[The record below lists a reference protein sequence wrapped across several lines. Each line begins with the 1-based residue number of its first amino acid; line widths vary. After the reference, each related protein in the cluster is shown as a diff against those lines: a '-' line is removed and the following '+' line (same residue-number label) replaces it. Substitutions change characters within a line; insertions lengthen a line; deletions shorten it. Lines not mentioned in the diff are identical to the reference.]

1 MSSEVKEVKKGK
13 FKDTI
18 DSLVVAFVIAMII
31 RAFIIQAYKIPSGS
45 MLNTLLIGDHILV
58 NKLAYKFGKPKRGD
72 IIVFEWPV
80 EPEKDFIKRVIAT
93 PGDKFQLINKKV
105 YINDKPLNEPYA
117 IYKSSFILPG
127 NFTPRD
133 NTESFIIPK
142 GYYFVMGDN
151 RDSSYDS
158 RYWGFVSED
167 KIKGKAWIIYWSW
180 DFRDGFKLRLN
191 RVLKVIH

>member
-1 MSSEVKEVKKGK
+1 MSENVKKGK
-13 FKDTI
+13 IKDTI
-18 DSLVVAFVIAMII
+18 DSLVVAFVIAMVI
-31 RAFIIQAYKIPSGS
+31 RAFVLQAYKIPSGS

-80 EPEKDFIKRVIAT
+80 EPDKDFIKRVIGL
-93 PGDKFQLINKKV
+93 PGDKVQIINKQV
-105 YINDKPLNEPYA
+105 YINDKLLNEPYVLFQ
-117 IYKSSFILPG
+117 SNFVLPA

-133 NTESFIIPK
+133 NTENFIVPD

-151 RDSSYDS
+151 RDTSYDS

-180 DFRDGFKLRLN
+180 DLRNGFEVRLN
-191 RVLKVIH
+191 RVLKIIR

>member
-1 MSSEVKEVKKGK
+1 MSENVKKGK
-13 FKDTI
+13 IKDTI
-18 DSLVVAFVIAMII
+18 DSLVVAFVIAMVI
-31 RAFIIQAYKIPSGS
+31 RAFVLQAYKIPSGS

-80 EPEKDFIKRVIAT
+80 EPDKDFIKRVIGL
-93 PGDKFQLINKKV
+93 PGDKVQIINKQV
-105 YINDKPLNEPYA
+105 YINDKLLNEPYVLFQ
-117 IYKSSFILPG
+117 SNFVLPA

-133 NTESFIIPK
+133 NTENFIVPD

-151 RDSSYDS
+151 RDTSYDS

-180 DFRDGFKLRLN
+180 DLRNGFDVRLN
-191 RVLKVIH
+191 RVLKIIR

>member
-1 MSSEVKEVKKGK
+1 MNENTKKNNIR
-13 FKDTI
+13 DTI

-31 RAFIIQAYKIPSGS
+31 RAFVIQAYKIPSGS

-58 NKLAYKFGKPKRGD
+58 NKLAYKFSKPKRGD
-72 IIVFEWPV
+72 IIVFEWPI
-80 EPEKDFIKRVIAT
+80 EPSKDFIKRVIGV
-93 PGDKFQLINKKV
+93 PGDKIQIINKELYV
-105 YINDKPLNEPYA
+105 NDKKVMEPYV
-117 IYKSSFILPG
+117 IHTSGFTLPG

-133 NTESFIIPK
+133 NTPAFVVPK
-142 GYYFVMGDN
+142 GFYFVMGDN

-180 DFRDGFKLRLN
+180 KFSGGFELRLN
-191 RVLKVIH
+191 RILKTIH